1 MKKKLSFLIV
11 ALMAM
16 VSFAWADPLVESS
29 GNQGSSD
36 TKISGTSYTLDGK
49 FIAGKGGVLQ
59 GNMPDKGVKMRTNKG
74 PVVFQVNK
82 GFKITK
88 LEFWGCGNTSTA
100 VDIVSVTV
108 DGGKQNLLANTV
120 TLPGKADGGA
130 SGDFVLSDIAAED
143 SIMLTFKE
151 GTTAQFVGTWKI
163 TYEQTEV
170 IVQEITGVTLNGTAL
185 SNADLATLKST
196 KALTID
202 GSTLNGA
209 GAVDVTLSSGS
220 TTVTKSFDGTT
231 ALYKF
236 TVSNEEYAITVRG
249 VGKKYA
255 ENGLVAAY
263 SVNGIEAEGAN
274 TKAVTMNGITFT
286 MANDSKTFQY
296 GSGNVTLSE
305 NVYVPLKLS
314 TGSAVN
320 VTFPEGKKAT
330 KVKIYGWSA
339 NGNGKLNAMKESAD
353 GEKSVDVSN
362 DVYYAT
368 NTGVDIYPSVYEYN
382 LDNWESLWFNPGG
395 SPSQPFVVMEFTFA
409 EEQPAEASYY
419 VVGTMNQ
426 WQASDEY
433 KLATNAATE
442 GEYMTTLQ
450 LAKDDEFKVI
460 KVEGETTTW
469 YPDGMDNNLK
479 VEVSGEYDIY
489 FRPDGQGSQDWYQ
502 GYIYLALKDEPAVSH
517 TVHLADNMVNGTY
530 EADKYDV
537 AAGEQVLL
545 KVTPNEG
552 FDLDQLTVATQ
563 DGAPIDIQPIVGG
576 EYNYSFVMPGEDVYV
591 SATFKEIPQLVGY
604 FVVGNMNEW
613 SYDEAYQMQESP
625 TAQGIYEFTAKFAAK
640 DELKVKSMMS
650 DKSFTWYP
658 DNMDNFVIPQDGE
671 YTITF
676 NPAGGVED
684 WYGGF
689 FNVVMKEEPIVVNEY
704 TVQFVNGADWQQ
716 VYAYT
721 WTGKD
726 PDKVEQL
733 GPWAGKE
740 MGVIDTEAEIDGKKY
755 PVYELKFSAA
765 VEPDSIVFSNGRGGE
780 AGVTQ
785 TADLE
790 FVNEYQYALVLDD
803 EPVNPDQQEEE
814 IEFTAAGTG
823 TNPMVYTK
831 DHFTYTFDKGTG
843 STNPAYVTS
852 AEETRLYAKGSL
864 TIKARGSEKIIGI
877 TYDATINPNSKGV
890 SPTIDGV
897 AGKTNAGTWD
907 AENWSWTGEDTEV
920 TMTTSGSAGNVG
932 FKGITVT
939 YTDEGGGGDQP
950 VEIKTMAIVGDFLG
964 LEATGESN
972 DPNWDPAN
980 GWEMTQSTDN
990 PAIWTYVKEGFVA
1003 EAKKYEYKAAAN
1015 GNWEDYVLP
1024 EKGNQDFVF
1033 GTDLYPAG
1041 TYTLTFTANTSTHE
1055 LTLDVAK
1062 DGISTVK
1069 ELNALAN
1076 GTKFKFLGNAIVV
1089 AKMEGESSQTIDNY
1103 IYIKD
1108 ETGSSLIYDK
1118 GGAHSNE
1125 SDKTKGLL
1133 VGDVITAPWNG
1144 TVSIYKNLF
1153 EVRPA
1158 GDEQLT
1164 ASENVGEVTY
1174 PEATPDDVTAEN
1186 VNKVV
1191 EIKGLTIYNV
1201 DGKNIKFTIG
1211 DDLVNGWNQFG
1222 IELPEVTEGKTFDVV
1237 GAISRYNDNIQFQPF
1252 TITEVEPQLNTY
1264 TATFTTNLGW
1274 KPVYAYA
1281 YNYTPADEAE
1291 GVQEHFYEPVE
1302 WPGTPMTLNAETG
1315 VYEVAIESAEEPN
1328 LIIFN
1333 DGTKEGSQV
1342 GINQTP
1348 NWEFENEKAY
1358 DYSTQP
1364 FAVSFTTDKEW
1375 KQVYAYV
1382 WKANIQAPVE
1392 WPGVEITDT
1401 RDGDTYYYVFQ
1412 STYAPDFIIFNN
1424 GKEAEVKEQ
1433 TSDLVFEDGAN
1444 YSLTT
1449 EKTTA
1454 WAGDPEVAI
1463 PTTTGITIPAKA
1475 FEKADV
1481 QAEKIIHIVAK
1492 EISTAA
1498 PAKGFNSDVAELKPT
1513 DIAILKN
1520 EEPFDKVLIEETAI
1534 QVVDDGY
1541 QFVADNAVAQEIT
1554 DHGFVIKPLGD
1565 KQIGVEYVE
1574 VEKAKAPAAVVNIDF
1589 APAPTDDI
1597 GAVIEARAAEITAA
1611 GNKVGNITITLGA
1624 IGTPYT
1630 TTKAIVAPAG
1640 VLIQG
1645 AGAATSII
1653 DASGLEGD
1661 LITLSGSET
1670 FAKKADDTDSD
1681 HYLIGS
1687 VEINNLKIAGLKG
1700 TLITDAQKTLLEKLT
1715 INNAVVEM
1723 PAAAKNVINFNGKGY
1738 VGEVVVKNSTIYA
1751 NGHNTGFFAQYGSRP
1766 KNVNGDWLQT
1776 FDVQNSTIVGIAYGK
1791 NVCDLKQNGTAQNVY
1806 TLKNNIF
1813 VDFGKSG
1820 QVVVGFNKGQTSATP
1835 VWNVDN
1841 NIFNYDGADKAAAEV
1856 EKAGKVGEEDIVKNS
1871 VAGVV
1876 AFTDAA
1882 NADFNGTFALGEGA
1896 SEPATKLGDPRWTI
1910 TYATP
1915 VVITTMSI
1923 VGEFTGGW
1931 PVQDPETSAWDWSM
1945 AKAMTQD
1952 AENANIW
1959 TLEMPFVAEAKKYEY
1974 KAAANSNWND
1984 YVLPLGDNANFIF
1997 GTDEYPAGEYIL
2009 TFTADTKNH
2018 TVGVVAKWNGPED
2031 IKVVPEEGS
2040 DISTAVQ
2047 TASEGKKVKDI
2058 YVYLAPGKKFT
2069 ISKSIVAP
2077 AAFVIM
2083 GAADGTNPSDIDEN
2097 ATMAEIDASALDGPM
2112 VLMSETPAVAAD
2124 ANGFYPLA
2132 DVGFLNVKVTGL
2144 AQQLFYANKQKY
2156 LINCF
2161 HVDFCN
2167 INIAGGSKTIIDT
2180 NGGGVIATLDMS
2192 KNTIWANPE
2201 NTGAL
2206 YSSQSGD
2213 KATAAGLAVQTFN
2226 IEKNTMYNIAKGKN
2240 FCSHRQSNQTWL
2252 TYNVKNNTFVNCGKS
2267 GQVIKGLNGGSSG
2280 ANPTWNVDGNAF
2292 NFDGADTS
2300 ANEETGDAD
2309 EPVKNSLAGVF
2320 TFTDATAGDFNGVF
2334 KSDAAEA
2341 PAKYPG
2347 DPRWTYTYESTAP
2360 AKFYLIGSM
2369 NGWDRTALTEM
2380 TFNETT
2386 QAYEYEYAPTE
2397 KVWFAFADKQMT
2409 AEEATADPEWA
2420 DFNANHRYAIG
2431 AGDVNAPLN
2440 EAIALQKGDG
2450 TLVLEAGSYKISVA
2464 KDLSTVTITGEAPEH
2479 TYTVAGSF
2487 YYADGSVAIFGT
2499 EWDVANT
2506 ANDMEKQLDGTYK
2519 KVYTIDFPF
2528 AGNIQFKVAE
2538 NHAWDVSYGWDVTA
2552 ENPDGNAFYAVA
2564 SPANGATVTITFDP
2578 NGATAADKVKIE
2590 VTGIPTVGI
2599 NGIVT
2604 DDADDNA
2611 PIYNLAGQKVDKNYK
2626 GVVIKNGK
2634 KIYQK

>member
-1 MKKKLSFLIV
+1 MKKKLSLLIV
-11 ALMAM
+11 LLF
-16 VSFAWADPLVESS
+16 SLFTSAWAGLH
-29 GNQGSSD
+29 N
-36 TKISGTSYTLDGK
+36 
-49 FIAGKGGVLQ
+49 IAGDKVIYSWPSDGTAANKVTLAEGVTVEI
-59 GNMPDKGVKMRTNKG
+59 N
-74 PVVFQVNK
+74 
-82 GFKITK
+82 
-88 LEFWGCGNTSTA
+88 GNT
-100 VDIVSVTV
+100 D
-108 DGGKQNLLANTV
+108 K
-120 TLPGKADGGA
+120 
-130 SGDFVLSDIAAED
+130 
-143 SIMLTFKE
+143 
-151 GTTAQFVGTWKI
+151 
-163 TYEQTEV
+163 
-170 IVQEITGVTLNGTAL
+170 
-185 SNADLATLKST
+185 
-196 KALTID
+196 
-202 GSTLNGA
+202 
-209 GAVDVTLSSGS
+209 
-220 TTVTKSFDGTT
+220 
-231 ALYKF
+231 
-236 TVSNEEYAITVRG
+236 TVSNGSAITVG
-249 VGKKYA
+249 ETQYTSMKVS
-255 ENGLVAAY
+255 NGAQNTLTLSKNAVAVTFY
-263 SVNGIEAEGAN
+263 SYINKDSSTKDSYWKEVNGVNYDATTSGGAMASFKKGAN
-274 TKAVTMNGITFT
+274 PDVRRYEFETPTKTITF
-286 MANDSKTFQY
+286 N
-296 GSGNVTLSE
+296 
-305 NVYVPLKLS
+305 
-314 TGSAVN
+314 
-320 VTFPEGKKAT
+320 
-330 KVKIYGWSA
+330 
-339 NGNGKLNAMKESAD
+339 NAGEQLCYIVEVEYED
-353 GEKSVDVSN
+353 GDTPTPDE
-362 DVYYAT
+362 
-368 NTGVDIYPSVYEYN
+368 P
-382 LDNWESLWFNPGG
+382 
-395 SPSQPFVVMEFTFA
+395 
-409 EEQPAEASYY
+409 SYY
-419 VVGTMNQ
+419 VVGSM
-426 WQASDEY
+426 
-433 KLATNAATE
+433 TNWETSEDYLLVKNAGAE
-442 GEYMTTLQ
+442 GEYMFTGDFK
-450 LAKDDEFKVI
+450 ANDEI
-460 KVEGETTTW
+460 KVKSSEGNW
-469 YPDGMDNNLK
+469 YPDTQGGNYVFQNDGNFT
-479 VEVSGEYDIY
+479 IY
-489 FRPDGQGSQDWYQ
+489 FRPAGNQDWPNIYFYVAENVPVVKDPSTSLNIEQLVLDEGTSADIATILTRHNIEFKDINALDSLNDDKTDRNEPFLGLKVKTQ
-502 GYIYLALKDEPAVSH
+502 GAYINVVLEKGKTLKVKFGCVNDPVTVSI
-517 TVHLADNMVNGTY
+517 NGTPINEQIAANKAGGDVFTLDAADADREVTFTTTTAKTVVFKQIMIGEDIAEVTLPAPLKTFTATFTTDYEWEKVYAYAWTGDGEQAVKFLGDWPGTELQKAETGAYTCTIEAAEAPANIIFNNGSSGEGNQTDDLAFEDGKAYSFNKPVPTKYTVSIAEDIQNGTVNVVPTEY
-530 EADKYDV
+530 EA
-537 AAGEQVLL
+537 GQE
-545 KVTPNEG
+545 VTV
-552 FDLDQLTVATQ
+552 VATPAENYELEAITAVGKTTNEAIRVT
-563 DGAPIDIQPIVGG
+563 DGKFTMIAD
-576 EYNYSFVMPGEDVYV
+576 DVIV

-689 FNVVMKEEPIVVNEY
+689 FNVVMKEEPIVVNDY

-972 DPNWDPAN
+972 NPNWDPAN

-1033 GTDLYPAG
+1033 GTDMYPAG

-1069 ELNALAN
+1069 ELNAQAN
-1076 GTKFKFLGNAIVV
+1076 GTEFKFLGDAIVV
-1089 AKMEGESSQTIDNY
+1089 ATPAKGQSRY
-1103 IYIKD
+1103 VYIKD
-1108 ETGSSLIYDK
+1108 ATGNSLIFDK
-1118 GGAHSNE
+1118 SGELTA
-1125 SDKTKGLL
+1125 DIA
-1133 VGDVITAPWNG
+1133 VGNVITAPWEG
-1144 TVSIYKNLF
+1144 TVSIYKSLF
-1153 EVRPA
+1153 EAVPSA
-1158 GDEQLT
+1158 ALGATSTVQVVIPE
-1164 ASENVGEVTY
+1164 GY
-1174 PEATPDDVTAEN
+1174 PEDVVADS
-1186 VNKVV
+1186 VNKVM
-1191 EIKGLTIYNV
+1191 EIKGLSIDNV
-1201 DGKNIKFTIG
+1201 DGQNIKFTIG
-1211 DDLVNGWNQFG
+1211 NAAVVGYNQFG
-1222 IELPEVTEGKTFDVV
+1222 IELPADYEGKTFDVV
-1237 GAISRYNDNIQFQPF
+1237 GAVGRYNDNIQFQPI
-1252 TITEVEPQLNTY
+1252 TITEVVEPVETY

-1302 WPGTPMTLNAETG
+1302 WPGTPMTLNDETG

-1364 FAVSFTTDKEW
+1364 FAASFTTDKAWE
-1375 KQVYAYV
+1375 KVYAYV

-1401 RDGDTYYYVFQ
+1401 KDGDTYYYAFQ

-1424 GKEAEVKEQ
+1424 GTEAEVKEQ

-1463 PTTTGITIPAKA
+1463 STTTGITIPAKA

-1574 VEKAKAPAAVVNIDF
+1574 VEQAKAPAAVVNIDF

-1653 DASGLEGD
+1653 DASGLEGPFI
-1661 LITLSGSET
+1661 LMSTT
-1670 FAKKADDTDSD
+1670 P
-1681 HYLIGS
+1681 S
-1687 VEINNLKIAGLKG
+1687 VEGKDVDGVTAYEIDGVTIQNVAITGLK
-1700 TLITDAQKTLLEKLT
+1700 AQLFYANKTQYLLKKLSVENSIIGLTNAKT
-1715 INNAVVEM
+1715 IFDFNSGGNVVELSVNKSTLYG
-1723 PAAAKNVINFNGKGY
+1723 PNAGWSNGGFHSTQSSKSVLQLGGTTEKTIITNSTLY
-1738 VGEVVVKNSTIYA
+1738 NISYTKTTSTIVKNS
-1751 NGHNTGFFAQYGSRP
+1751 Q
-1766 KNVNGDWLQT
+1766 DWMSYE
-1776 FDVQNSTIVGIAYGK
+1776 V
-1791 NVCDLKQNGTAQNVY
+1791 
-1806 TLKNNIF
+1806 KNNVI
-1813 VDFGKSG
+1813 VNCGKSG
-1820 QVVVGFNKGQTSATP
+1820 QFLKGLNSGQAGKDTN
-1835 VWNVDN
+1835 WDVDN
-1841 NIFNYDGADKAAAEV
+1841 NIFNFDGANIV
-1856 EKAGKVGEEDIVKNS
+1856 ETCGASADNVKNS
-1871 VAGVV
+1871 IAGVV
-1876 AFTDAA
+1876 TFTDAA

-1896 SEPATKLGDPRWTI
+1896 SEPATKPGDPRWTI

-1915 VVITTMSI
+1915 VEITTMSI

-1984 YVLPLGDNANFIF
+1984 YVLPLSENANFIF

-2112 VLMSETPAVAAD
+2112 VKMSETPAVAAD

-2144 AQQLFYANKQKY
+2144 TQQLFYANKQKY

-2167 INIAGGSKTIIDT
+2167 INVAGGSKTIIDT

-2206 YSSQSGD
+2206 YSSQSGQ
-2213 KATAAGLAVQTFN
+2213 KATEAGLAVQTFN

-2252 TYNVKNNTFVNCGKS
+2252 IYNVKNNTFVNCGKS
-2267 GQVIKGLNGGSSG
+2267 GQVIKGLNGGSGG

-2292 NFDGADTS
+2292 NFEGADTS

-2320 TFTDATAGDFNGVF
+2320 TFTDAAAGDFNGVF
-2334 KSDAAEA
+2334 KSEAAEA

-2369 NGWDRTALTEM
+2369 NNWDRTALTEM

-2386 QAYEYEYAPTE
+2386 QAYEYDYAPTE

>member
-1 MKKKLSFLIV
+1 M
-11 ALMAM
+11 
-16 VSFAWADPLVESS
+16 
-29 GNQGSSD
+29 
-36 TKISGTSYTLDGK
+36 
-49 FIAGKGGVLQ
+49 
-59 GNMPDKGVKMRTNKG
+59 
-74 PVVFQVNK
+74 
-82 GFKITK
+82 
-88 LEFWGCGNTSTA
+88 
-100 VDIVSVTV
+100 
-108 DGGKQNLLANTV
+108 
-120 TLPGKADGGA
+120 
-130 SGDFVLSDIAAED
+130 
-143 SIMLTFKE
+143 
-151 GTTAQFVGTWKI
+151 
-163 TYEQTEV
+163 
-170 IVQEITGVTLNGTAL
+170 
-185 SNADLATLKST
+185 
-196 KALTID
+196 
-202 GSTLNGA
+202 
-209 GAVDVTLSSGS
+209 
-220 TTVTKSFDGTT
+220 
-231 ALYKF
+231 
-236 TVSNEEYAITVRG
+236 
-249 VGKKYA
+249 
-255 ENGLVAAY
+255 
-263 SVNGIEAEGAN
+263 
-274 TKAVTMNGITFT
+274 
-286 MANDSKTFQY
+286 
-296 GSGNVTLSE
+296 
-305 NVYVPLKLS
+305 
-314 TGSAVN
+314 
-320 VTFPEGKKAT
+320 
-330 KVKIYGWSA
+330 
-339 NGNGKLNAMKESAD
+339 
-353 GEKSVDVSN
+353 
-362 DVYYAT
+362 
-368 NTGVDIYPSVYEYN
+368 
-382 LDNWESLWFNPGG
+382 
-395 SPSQPFVVMEFTFA
+395 
-409 EEQPAEASYY
+409 
-419 VVGTMNQ
+419 
-426 WQASDEY
+426 
-433 KLATNAATE
+433 
-442 GEYMTTLQ
+442 
-450 LAKDDEFKVI
+450 
-460 KVEGETTTW
+460 
-469 YPDGMDNNLK
+469 
-479 VEVSGEYDIY
+479 
-489 FRPDGQGSQDWYQ
+489 
-502 GYIYLALKDEPAVSH
+502 
-517 TVHLADNMVNGTY
+517 
-530 EADKYDV
+530 
-537 AAGEQVLL
+537 
-545 KVTPNEG
+545 
-552 FDLDQLTVATQ
+552 
-563 DGAPIDIQPIVGG
+563 
-576 EYNYSFVMPGEDVYV
+576 
-591 SATFKEIPQLVGY
+591 
-604 FVVGNMNEW
+604 
-613 SYDEAYQMQESP
+613 
-625 TAQGIYEFTAKFAAK
+625 
-640 DELKVKSMMS
+640 
-650 DKSFTWYP
+650 
-658 DNMDNFVIPQDGE
+658 
-671 YTITF
+671 
-676 NPAGGVED
+676 
-684 WYGGF
+684 
-689 FNVVMKEEPIVVNEY
+689 
-704 TVQFVNGADWQQ
+704 
-716 VYAYT
+716 
-721 WTGKD
+721 
-726 PDKVEQL
+726 
-733 GPWAGKE
+733 
-740 MGVIDTEAEIDGKKY
+740 
-755 PVYELKFSAA
+755 
-765 VEPDSIVFSNGRGGE
+765 
-780 AGVTQ
+780 
-785 TADLE
+785 
-790 FVNEYQYALVLDD
+790 
-803 EPVNPDQQEEE
+803 
-814 IEFTAAGTG
+814 
-823 TNPMVYTK
+823 
-831 DHFTYTFDKGTG
+831 
-843 STNPAYVTS
+843 
-852 AEETRLYAKGSL
+852 
-864 TIKARGSEKIIGI
+864 
-877 TYDATINPNSKGV
+877 
-890 SPTIDGV
+890 
-897 AGKTNAGTWD
+897 
-907 AENWSWTGEDTEV
+907 
-920 TMTTSGSAGNVG
+920 
-932 FKGITVT
+932 
-939 YTDEGGGGDQP
+939 
-950 VEIKTMAIVGDFLG
+950 
-964 LEATGESN
+964 
-972 DPNWDPAN
+972 
-980 GWEMTQSTDN
+980 
-990 PAIWTYVKEGFVA
+990 
-1003 EAKKYEYKAAAN
+1003 
-1015 GNWEDYVLP
+1015 
-1024 EKGNQDFVF
+1024 
-1033 GTDLYPAG
+1033 
-1041 TYTLTFTANTSTHE
+1041 
-1055 LTLDVAK
+1055 
-1062 DGISTVK
+1062 
-1069 ELNALAN
+1069 
-1076 GTKFKFLGNAIVV
+1076 
-1089 AKMEGESSQTIDNY
+1089 
-1103 IYIKD
+1103 
-1108 ETGSSLIYDK
+1108 
-1118 GGAHSNE
+1118 
-1125 SDKTKGLL
+1125 
-1133 VGDVITAPWNG
+1133 
-1144 TVSIYKNLF
+1144 
-1153 EVRPA
+1153 
-1158 GDEQLT
+1158 
-1164 ASENVGEVTY
+1164 
-1174 PEATPDDVTAEN
+1174 
-1186 VNKVV
+1186 
-1191 EIKGLTIYNV
+1191 
-1201 DGKNIKFTIG
+1201 
-1211 DDLVNGWNQFG
+1211 
-1222 IELPEVTEGKTFDVV
+1222 
-1237 GAISRYNDNIQFQPF
+1237 
-1252 TITEVEPQLNTY
+1252 
-1264 TATFTTNLGW
+1264 
-1274 KPVYAYA
+1274 
-1281 YNYTPADEAE
+1281 
-1291 GVQEHFYEPVE
+1291 
-1302 WPGTPMTLNAETG
+1302 
-1315 VYEVAIESAEEPN
+1315 
-1328 LIIFN
+1328 
-1333 DGTKEGSQV
+1333 
-1342 GINQTP
+1342 
-1348 NWEFENEKAY
+1348 
-1358 DYSTQP
+1358 
-1364 FAVSFTTDKEW
+1364 
-1375 KQVYAYV
+1375 
-1382 WKANIQAPVE
+1382 
-1392 WPGVEITDT
+1392 
-1401 RDGDTYYYVFQ
+1401 
-1412 STYAPDFIIFNN
+1412 
-1424 GKEAEVKEQ
+1424 
-1433 TSDLVFEDGAN
+1433 
-1444 YSLTT
+1444 
-1449 EKTTA
+1449 
-1454 WAGDPEVAI
+1454 
-1463 PTTTGITIPAKA
+1463 
-1475 FEKADV
+1475 
-1481 QAEKIIHIVAK
+1481 
-1492 EISTAA
+1492 
-1498 PAKGFNSDVAELKPT
+1498 
-1513 DIAILKN
+1513 KN

-1554 DHGFVIKPLGD
+1554 DHGFIIKPLGD

-1574 VEKAKAPAAVVNIDF
+1574 VEQAKAPAAVVNIDF

-1645 AGAATSII
+1645 AGPATSII

-1896 SEPATKLGDPRWTI
+1896 SEPATKPGDPRWTI

-1984 YVLPLGDNANFIF
+1984 YVLPLSENANFIF

-2112 VLMSETPAVAAD
+2112 VKMSETPAVAAD

-2144 AQQLFYANKQKY
+2144 TQQLFYANKQKY

-2167 INIAGGSKTIIDT
+2167 INVAGGSKTIIDT

-2206 YSSQSGD
+2206 YSSQSGQ
-2213 KATAAGLAVQTFN
+2213 KATEAGLAVQTFN

-2267 GQVIKGLNGGSSG
+2267 GQVIKGLNGGSGG

-2292 NFDGADTS
+2292 NFEGADTS

-2320 TFTDATAGDFNGVF
+2320 TFTDAAAGDFNGVF
-2334 KSDAAEA
+2334 KSEAAEA

-2369 NGWDRTALTEM
+2369 NNWDRTALTEM

-2386 QAYEYEYAPTE
+2386 QAYEYDYAPTE

-2552 ENPDGNAFYAVA
+2552 ENPDGNAFYNVA

>member
-1 MKKKLSFLIV
+1 MKKKLSLFLV
-11 ALMAM
+11 A
-16 VSFAWADPLVESS
+16 
-29 GNQGSSD
+29 
-36 TKISGTSYTLDGK
+36 
-49 FIAGKGGVLQ
+49 FIAMAAYAVQ
-59 GNMPDKGVKMRTNKG
+59 
-74 PVVFQVNK
+74 FAVNA
-82 GFKITK
+82 TK
-88 LEFWGCGNTSTA
+88 
-100 VDIVSVTV
+100 SVTE
-108 DGGKQNLLANTV
+108 LTV
-120 TLPGKADGGA
+120 ISEATTW
-130 SGDFVLSDIAAED
+130 DFS
-143 SIMLTFKE
+143 K
-151 GTTAQFVGTWKI
+151 
-163 TYEQTEV
+163 
-170 IVQEITGVTLNGTAL
+170 
-185 SNADLATLKST
+185 
-196 KALTID
+196 LTI
-202 GSTLNGA
+202 N
-209 GAVDVTLSSGS
+209 
-220 TTVTKSFDGTT
+220 
-231 ALYKF
+231 
-236 TVSNEEYAITVRG
+236 
-249 VGKKYA
+249 
-255 ENGLVAAY
+255 
-263 SVNGIEAEGAN
+263 
-274 TKAVTMNGITFT
+274 
-286 MANDSKTFQY
+286 
-296 GSGNVTLSE
+296 
-305 NVYVPLKLS
+305 
-314 TGSAVN
+314 
-320 VTFPEGKKAT
+320 
-330 KVKIYGWSA
+330 
-339 NGNGKLNAMKESAD
+339 KESARYNSKD
-353 GEKSVDVSN
+353 DAIKLDENTTPSINDEVIYADYADADITIPAEFNADAIAFKGQYPIRKNKYSQNGELHFKTSVPGNIIVKFSDTGSTASATAVKRYLVVNGEQTDYWASRENNGDEPYAAQLNVTTDEIAVPAGDVVIKGTSAIQ
-362 DVYYAT
+362 VSYISFT
-368 NTGVDIYPSVYEYN
+368 PS
-382 LDNWESLWFNPGG
+382 
-395 SPSQPFVVMEFTFA
+395 
-409 EEQPAEASYY
+409 EEPQPAEASYY
-419 VVGTMNQ
+419 VVGTMND
-426 WQASDEY
+426 WKASDAY

-450 LAKDDEFKVI
+450 LAKDDELKVI

-479 VEVSGEYDIY
+479 VKVSGEYDIY
-489 FRPDGQGSQDWYQ
+489 FRPDGQGGQDWHN
-502 GYIYLALKDEPAVSH
+502 GYIYLALKDEPAVSY
-517 TVHLADNMVNGTY
+517 TVHLDDGQVNGTV

-537 AAGEQVLL
+537 AENEQVLL
-545 KVTPNEG
+545 KVTPNDG
-552 FDLDQLTVATQ
+552 YDIDQVNVATAT
-563 DGAPIDIQPIVGG
+563 GATIDIQPIVGG
-576 EYNYSFVMPGEDVYV
+576 EYHYSFVMPGEDVYV
-591 SATFKEIPQLVGY
+591 SATFKEQAEVSPYEKATSIAVGD
-604 FVVGNMNEW
+604 VVVLTAEGSTKDGPYAKELSNLTGKIGEVADYTNVPTGTIELTV
-613 SYDEAYQMQESP
+613 EA
-625 TAQGIYEFTAKFAAK
+625 GK
-640 DELKVKSMMS
+640 
-650 DKSFTWYP
+650 
-658 DNMDNFVIPQDGE
+658 QDGTFAFKCSE
-671 YTITF
+671 GKYLAANNSNELPLKDAVENASSWTVTWTEGVPIITNVDQTERVLQYNSGSPRF
-676 NPAGGVED
+676 ACYKGTQKAVTLWKKVGVE
-684 WYGGF
+684 
-689 FNVVMKEEPIVVNEY
+689 P
-704 TVQFVNGADWQQ
+704 Q
-716 VYAYT
+716 
-721 WTGKD
+721 
-726 PDKVEQL
+726 PL
-733 GPWAGKE
+733 
-740 MGVIDTEAEIDGKKY
+740 VIE
-755 PVYELKFSAA
+755 S
-765 VEPDSIVFSNGRGGE
+765 
-780 AGVTQ
+780 
-785 TADLE
+785 
-790 FVNEYQYALVLDD
+790 
-803 EPVNPDQQEEE
+803 
-814 IEFTAAGTG
+814 
-823 TNPMVYTK
+823 MV
-831 DHFTYTFDKGTG
+831 
-843 STNPAYVTS
+843 
-852 AEETRLYAKGSL
+852 
-864 TIKARGSEKIIGI
+864 
-877 TYDATINPNSKGV
+877 
-890 SPTIDGV
+890 
-897 AGKTNAGTWD
+897 
-907 AENWSWTGEDTEV
+907 
-920 TMTTSGSAGNVG
+920 
-932 FKGITVT
+932 
-939 YTDEGGGGDQP
+939 
-950 VEIKTMAIVGDFLG
+950 IVGDFLG
-964 LEATGESN
+964 LENTGETS

-980 GWEMTQSTDN
+980 GWQMTQSEEN
-990 PAIWTYVKEGFVA
+990 PAIWTYVKEGFEA
-1003 EAKKYEYKAAAN
+1003 EAKKYEFKATAN
-1015 GNWEDYVLP
+1015 GNWKDYVLP
-1024 EKGNQDFVF
+1024 ARTNADFIF
-1033 GTDLYPAG
+1033 GTEDYPAG
-1041 TYTLTFTANTSTHE
+1041 TYDLTFTVNTDENILS
-1055 LTLDVAK
+1055 LDVEK
-1062 DGISTVK
+1062 
-1069 ELNALAN
+1069 
-1076 GTKFKFLGNAIVV
+1076 
-1089 AKMEGESSQTIDNY
+1089 
-1103 IYIKD
+1103 
-1108 ETGSSLIYDK
+1108 
-1118 GGAHSNE
+1118 
-1125 SDKTKGLL
+1125 
-1133 VGDVITAPWNG
+1133 
-1144 TVSIYKNLF
+1144 
-1153 EVRPA
+1153 
-1158 GDEQLT
+1158 
-1164 ASENVGEVTY
+1164 
-1174 PEATPDDVTAEN
+1174 AEEP
-1186 VNKVV
+1186 V
-1191 EIKGLTIYNV
+1191 E
-1201 DGKNIKFTIG
+1201 
-1211 DDLVNGWNQFG
+1211 
-1222 IELPEVTEGKTFDVV
+1222 
-1237 GAISRYNDNIQFQPF
+1237 
-1252 TITEVEPQLNTY
+1252 TY

-1342 GINQTP
+1342 GINKTP
-1348 NWEFENEKAY
+1348 NWEFENGKAY

-1364 FAVSFTTDKEW
+1364 FAVSFTTDKKW
-1375 KQVYAYV
+1375 DKVYAYI
-1382 WKANIQAPVE
+1382 WKGGIEAPVQ
-1392 WPGVEITDT
+1392 WPGVEITET
-1401 RDGDTYYYVFQ
+1401 KDGDTYYHAFQ

-1424 GKEAEVKEQ
+1424 GLENEAKEQ

-1554 DHGFVIKPLGD
+1554 DHGFIIKPLGD

-1574 VEKAKAPAAVVNIDF
+1574 VEQAKAPAAVVNIDF

-1645 AGAATSII
+1645 AGPATSII
-1653 DASGLEGD
+1653 DASGLEGN
-1661 LITLSGSET
+1661 LIQMAATYDPSSDPTPTEWTVADVTVKNVAIKGL
-1670 FAKKADDTDSD
+1670 KKALFYSTQKMYVANDFVIDNCIVELAADATTID
-1681 HYLIGS
+1681 YTKGS
-1687 VEINNLKIAGLKG
+1687 
-1700 TLITDAQKTLLEKLT
+1700 T
-1715 INNAVVEM
+1715 
-1723 PAAAKNVINFNGKGY
+1723 AKNITVT
-1738 VGEVVVKNSTIYA
+1738 NSTIYA
-1751 NGHNTGFFAQYGSRP
+1751 PTATTKAFYSSQSGQKYTEYDTTAEAM
-1766 KNVNGDWLQT
+1766 QT
-1776 FDVQNSTIVGIAYGK
+1776 FKFHGNTMYNLAPTKNFFTHRQNNQKWLAYDVE
-1791 NVCDLKQNGTAQNVY
+1791 
-1806 TLKNNIF
+1806 NNIF
-1813 VDFGKSG
+1813 VNCGKSG
-1820 QVVVGFNKGQTSATP
+1820 QVIKGMNGGAGGANPTWTIIGNAFN
-1835 VWNVDN
+1835 
-1841 NIFNYDGADKAAAEV
+1841 FDGADTSAAESTGDTDHTGDETPGLNETV
-1856 EKAGKVGEEDIVKNS
+1856 QNS

-1876 AFTDAA
+1876 AFTDVATG
-1882 NADFNGTFALGEGA
+1882 DFNGVFTLAEGA
-1896 SEPATKLGDPRWTI
+1896 EEPATKLGDPRWTI

-1984 YVLPLGDNANFIF
+1984 YVLPLSENANFIF

-2397 KVWFAFADKQMT
+2397 KVWFAFADKQLT

-2431 AGDVNAPLN
+2431 AGDVNATLN
-2440 EAIALQKGDG
+2440 EAIALQKVNG

-2464 KDLSTVTITGEAPEH
+2464 KDLSTVTITGEAPET

-2552 ENPDGNAFYAVA
+2552 ENPDGNAFYNVA

>member
-1 MKKKLSFLIV
+1 MKKKLSLFLVALFALVAYAASTTWKVTADGATSIEAGTTLTDNDVLLAKTVYASNVVGGCTIGNEVFDNGFQVRVAAFPSGDDKTGTEQSGSTPVVITAKKDCDLTVYYRRQSTAQTENKGAYADNDGKDLIV
-11 ALMAM
+11 YK
-16 VSFAWADPLVESS
+16 
-29 GNQGSSD
+29 QSD
-36 TKISGTSYTLDGK
+36 LSKLSGT
-49 FIAGKGGVLQ
+49 
-59 GNMPDKGVKMRTNKG
+59 
-74 PVVFQVNK
+74 
-82 GFKITK
+82 
-88 LEFWGCGNTSTA
+88 
-100 VDIVSVTV
+100 
-108 DGGKQNLLANTV
+108 
-120 TLPGKADGGA
+120 
-130 SGDFVLSDIAAED
+130 
-143 SIMLTFKE
+143 
-151 GTTAQFVGTWKI
+151 
-163 TYEQTEV
+163 
-170 IVQEITGVTLNGTAL
+170 
-185 SNADLATLKST
+185 
-196 KALTID
+196 LTID
-202 GSTLNGA
+202 HETDDGKYGWATKKVSLTAGETYTLCA
-209 GAVDVTLSSGS
+209 
-220 TTVTKSFDGTT
+220 KGTT
-231 ALYKF
+231 IQFFGF
-236 TVSNEEYAITVRG
+236 T
-249 VGKKYA
+249 
-255 ENGLVAAY
+255 
-263 SVNGIEAEGAN
+263 
-274 TKAVTMNGITFT
+274 
-286 MANDSKTFQY
+286 
-296 GSGNVTLSE
+296 
-305 NVYVPLKLS
+305 
-314 TGSAVN
+314 
-320 VTFPEGKKAT
+320 
-330 KVKIYGWSA
+330 
-339 NGNGKLNAMKESAD
+339 
-353 GEKSVDVSN
+353 
-362 DVYYAT
+362 
-368 NTGVDIYPSVYEYN
+368 YET
-382 LDNWESLWFNPGG
+382 E
-395 SPSQPFVVMEFTFA
+395 

-419 VVGTMNQ
+419 VVGTMNK

-450 LAKDDEFKVI
+450 LAKDDELKVL
-460 KVEGETTTW
+460 KVEGDTETW

-489 FRPDGQGSQDWYQ
+489 FRPDGQGGQDWYN
-502 GYIYLALKDEPAVSH
+502 GYIYLALKDEPAVSYN
-517 TVHLADNMVNGTY
+517 VHLDDGQVNGTV
-530 EADKYDV
+530 EADKYEV
-537 AAGEQVLL
+537 AENEQVLL
-545 KVTPNEG
+545 KVTPNENYEI
-552 FDLDQLTVATQ
+552 DQVSVRTVT
-563 DGAPIDIQPIVGG
+563 GAPIETRQIIGAD
-576 EYNYSFVMPGEDVYV
+576 YNYAFVMPGGDVYV
-591 SATFKEIPQLVGY
+591 SATFKE
-604 FVVGNMNEW
+604 
-613 SYDEAYQMQESP
+613 
-625 TAQGIYEFTAKFAAK
+625 
-640 DELKVKSMMS
+640 LK
-650 DKSFTWYP
+650 
-658 DNMDNFVIPQDGE
+658 
-671 YTITF
+671 
-676 NPAGGVED
+676 
-684 WYGGF
+684 
-689 FNVVMKEEPIVVNEY
+689 EY

-721 WTGKD
+721 WTGD
-726 PDKVEQL
+726 GVTSEKVEQL
-733 GPWAGKE
+733 GAWAGRE
-740 MGVIDTEAEIDGKKY
+740 MGLIDTEAEIDGKKY
-755 PVYELKFSAA
+755 PVYELKFKAA
-765 VEPDSIVFSNGRGGE
+765 VEPANIIFSDGTGGE

-785 TADLE
+785 TEDLVFE
-790 FVNEYQYALVLDD
+790 NNKQYQLIVKD
-803 EPVNPDQQEEE
+803 EPQPEEKTLTIDFE
-814 IEFTAAGTG
+814 KAATEYTDWTFTNITTKQTNSEVQAHAGDYFGTTDGKASGSIVTKEKIAKPLAIQFYISKLSTNTNANSNWLIEVSSDGTTWETVKTRAAASDIT
-823 TNPMVYTK
+823 
-831 DHFTYTFDKGTG
+831 KGTWTEV
-843 STNPAYVTS
+843 SQDLSKYEDVYVRVS
-852 AEETRLYAKGSL
+852 
-864 TIKARGSEKIIGI
+864 
-877 TYDATINPNSKGV
+877 YDGTTANR
-890 SPTIDGV
+890 TIDDL
-897 AGKTNAGTWD
+897 TL
-907 AENWSWTGEDTEV
+907 
-920 TMTTSGSAGNVG
+920 
-932 FKGITVT
+932 T

-964 LEATGESN
+964 LEATGETN

-1003 EAKKYEYKAAAN
+1003 EAKKYEYKAVAN
-1015 GNWEDYVLP
+1015 GKWGDYELP
-1024 EKGNQDFVF
+1024 AEGNQDFVF
-1033 GTDLYPAG
+1033 GTDMYPAG
-1041 TYTLTFTANTSTHE
+1041 TYNLTFTANTSTHE

-1237 GAISRYNDNIQFQPF
+1237 GAISRYNDNIQFQPI
-1252 TITEVEPQLNTY
+1252 TITEAEGPQEFTV
-1264 TATFTTNLGW
+1264 TFKTNLDWEPAYAYAWSGQGEQVETFMGDFPGEPMKKTETGEYTCTIYAQAAPEQIIFSNGKESEELEQTIDLPFENGRDYVFNVFTAGFETDREW
-1274 KPVYAYA
+1274 KEVYAY
-1281 YNYTPADEAE
+1281 TWTGDGETT
-1291 GVQEHFYEPVE
+1291 QKIEHMGPR
-1302 WPGTPMTLNAETG
+1302 PGTKIEFDQETNAYLCEIPCYT
-1315 VYEVAIESAEEPN
+1315 E
-1328 LIIFN
+1328 
-1333 DGTKEGSQV
+1333 
-1342 GINQTP
+1342 
-1348 NWEFENEKAY
+1348 
-1358 DYSTQP
+1358 
-1364 FAVSFTTDKEW
+1364 
-1375 KQVYAYV
+1375 
-1382 WKANIQAPVE
+1382 QAPE
-1392 WPGVEITDT
+1392 
-1401 RDGDTYYYVFQ
+1401 Y
-1412 STYAPDFIIFNN
+1412 IIFNN
-1424 GKEAEVKEQ
+1424 GTEAEVKEQ
-1433 TSDLVFEDGAN
+1433 TADLPFVDGMI

-1454 WAGDPEVAI
+1454 WAGDPEEAI
-1463 PTTTGITIPAKA
+1463 PATTGIEISATTCKDAG
-1475 FEKADV
+1475 V
-1481 QAEKIIHIVAK
+1481 QAEKIIRIVAK
-1492 EISTAA
+1492 EIAVAA
-1498 PAKGFNSDVAELKPT
+1498 PARGLDNTVTGDPNDIPFSIFKADGETELIADKDITVAEDLGAAGKAYEFTATASVAEEITKDGFIIKPKT
-1513 DIAILKN
+1513 EKN
-1520 EEPFDKVLIEETAI
+1520 V
-1534 QVVDDGY
+1534 
-1541 QFVADNAVAQEIT
+1541 AVASI
-1554 DHGFVIKPLGD
+1554 
-1565 KQIGVEYVE
+1565 E
-1574 VEKAKAPAAVVNIDF
+1574 VEQAKAPAAVVNIDF

-1645 AGAATSII
+1645 AGPATSII

-1661 LITLSGSET
+1661 LITLNGTE
-1670 FAKKADDTDSD
+1670 ALAQKKDGTDSD
-1681 HYLIGS
+1681 HKLIAS
-1687 VEINNLKIAGLKG
+1687 VEVNNLKIAGLKG
-1700 TLITDAQKTLLEKLT
+1700 ALITDAQKTLLEKLT

-1751 NGHNTGFFAQYGSRP
+1751 NGMNTGFFAQYGSRP
-1766 KNVNGDWLQT
+1766 KNVNEDWFQT
-1776 FDVQNSTIVGIAYGK
+1776 FDVQNSTFVNIANTK
-1791 NVCDLKQNGTAQNVY
+1791 NFTNLKQNGTDHNKY
-1806 TLKNNIF
+1806 ILKNNIF
-1813 VDFGKSG
+1813 VDCGKTN
-1820 QVVVGFNKGQTSATP
+1820 QVVVGFNNGQTSATP
-1835 VWNVDN
+1835 IWDVDN
-1841 NIFNYDGADKAAAEV
+1841 NVFNASGADGSAAEV
-1856 EKAGKVGEEDIVKNS
+1856 EKAGKKGEEDIVKNS

-1876 AFTDAA
+1876 TFTDAA
-1882 NADFNGTFALGEGA
+1882 NGDFNGTFALGEGA
-1896 SEPATKLGDPRWTI
+1896 SEPATKPGDPRWTI

-2031 IKVVPEEGS
+2031 IKVVPEEGA

-2077 AAFVIM
+2077 AAFVFM
-2083 GAADGTNPSDIDEN
+2083 GAAEGTNPSDIDEN

-2369 NGWDRTALTEM
+2369 NNWDRTALTEM

-2397 KVWFAFADKQMT
+2397 KVWFAFADKQLT
-2409 AEEATADPEWA
+2409 ADEAAADPEWA

-2431 AGDVNAPLN
+2431 SGDVNATLN
-2440 EAIALQKGDG
+2440 EAIALQKING

-2464 KDLSTVTITGEAPEH
+2464 KDLSTVTITGEAPET

-2487 YYADGSVAIFGT
+2487 YYAEGSVAIFGT

-2552 ENPDGNAFYAVA
+2552 ENPDGNAFYNVA

-2599 NGIVT
+2599 SGIAT

-2634 KIYQK
+2634 KVYQK